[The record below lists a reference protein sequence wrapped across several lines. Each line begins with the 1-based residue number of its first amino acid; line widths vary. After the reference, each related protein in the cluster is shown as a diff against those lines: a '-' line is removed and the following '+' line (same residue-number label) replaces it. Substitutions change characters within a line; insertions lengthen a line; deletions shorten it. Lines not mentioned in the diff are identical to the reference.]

1 MIAVVDY
8 EAGNLRSVTK
18 ALEANGAAV
27 VVSDDPKTIEKA
39 DKIVLP
45 GVGAF
50 GKAVENLRKRHLDE
64 TLVRSIREGKP
75 FLGICLGLQLLFEA
89 SEENP
94 GVPGLSAIQGN
105 VVRFRPG
112 LKVPHLGWNEV
123 RQIRDSPLWKG
134 IPDRTFFYFAHSYC
148 VESVDPGMAAGTTD
162 YGSEFISA
170 VHREMLFG
178 IQFHPEKSQKF
189 GLILIENFIK
199 L

>member
-8 EAGNLRSVTK
+8 EAGNIRSVTK
-18 ALEANGAAV
+18 ALEVNGAAV
-27 VVSDDPKTIEKA
+27 VVSGEPGNIEKA

-50 GKAVENLRKRHLDE
+50 GKAAENLKRKHLDE
-64 TLVRSIREGKP
+64 ALVQSIRKGKP

-94 GVPGLSAIQGN
+94 GVPGLSAIQGK

-123 RQIRDSPLWKG
+123 LQVQDSPLWRG
-134 IPDRTFFYFAHSYC
+134 IPDRSFFYFAHSYC
-148 VESVDPGMAAGTTD
+148 VEPADLRLAAGTTD
-162 YGSEFISA
+162 YGSAFVSA
-170 VHREMLFG
+170 VHRETLFG

-189 GLILIENFIK
+189 GLKLLENFIK